1 MGKKKKGEKAITP
14 EILETHIHRF
24 VDVPNRGLVD
34 LRIGV
39 DGMQTS
45 FNVDSLEDIP
55 EDSVIKVVI
64 EYRTLD
70 QEIANTVLAEVVAK
84 LRTRAR
90 YVRPPERI
98 IIQEKRKRMEE
109 LKHDTNPLDAVEL
122 WVDKHPLLK
131 GLKRKHVTE
140 KIRDYLTAVEVKE
153 RPNPKQFS
161 IREIGLLNF
170 MPFKGEQVVRNI
182 PDGLIGIVGRYIGQ
196 DGRSNRSGK
205 SAFLDAFRYALHG
218 EGRKLKQNEGHV
230 FDGEDQML
238 LGTKLEFDGQD
249 PEVMIMREYTRQ
261 GSTWKSQVDIQGN
274 LLKVKDAENEIESL
288 LGMSKEDFT
297 KTCISRQGELKA
309 ILTSTSSQ
317 LKEDIIRW
325 RGLGV
330 WPSLEGLAKE
340 EMKSYRSDIR
350 IIRIKLEAAEA
361 EIAGGKPT
369 EAAIKVVQQLLKEEN
384 EHNAKLNRIDDQI
397 DMLEAQLSDA
407 EEVVKAKGAIAAK
420 TTVEKEVA
428 ACQKTVEVAREKRS
442 AALAVSN
449 QAGQDRKEKG
459 KQVTTGFDGVCPV
472 DSWPCPRTSVINK
485 DTQAAKERY
494 AESDKI
500 YQTALAKTNAE
511 KTKCGSAEKH
521 LANAEDQLREIDTA
535 EKLIIKHSKLPAIG
549 KIQAALKKIEKD
561 KELSYIDTDDTQ
573 KELGELLSRKASYL
587 KAKGVVKEF
596 KKEEA
601 ETHTELRLLQYIA
614 FMCGKFGIVSML
626 IEDAL
631 EAISSQVNSILSDLG
646 TDHRLAFDSERELK
660 KRAKVCFECGYVF
673 EETAKVKFCAECG
686 AERQR
691 DRADEL
697 RPMICEGDRK
707 QTYEQD
713 SGAGKD
719 LVALATRV
727 AMSKFLG
734 APFLLLDEIS
744 GAFDEY
750 HLAMAVKLLHKLPA
764 LGFRQVFIISH
775 QKEIEQAVNNR
786 IEVTRY
792 QEEQRSTLESQ
803 WAK

>member
-1 MGKKKKGEKAITP
+1 MGKKKKGANAITP
-14 EILETHIHRF
+14 EILEAHTHRF
-24 VDVPNRGLVD
+24 VDVPNRDLVD
-34 LRIGV
+34 LRIGI
-39 DGMQTS
+39 DGMQTT
-45 FNVDSLEDIP
+45 FNVGSLEDIP

-64 EYRTLD
+64 KYRTLD
-70 QEIANTVLAEVVAK
+70 QEIANTVLAEVMAK

-98 IIQEKRKRMEE
+98 IVQEKRKRMEE
-109 LKHDTNPLDAVEL
+109 LKHDTTPLDAIEL

-131 GLKRKHVTE
+131 GLEREQVTGR
-140 KIRDYLTAVEVKE
+140 IRDYLTAVEVKE
-153 RPNPKQFS
+153 RPDPKRFS

-182 PDGLIGIVGRYIGQ
+182 PDGLIGIVGRYVGQ
-196 DGRSNRSGK
+196 GGRSNRSGK
-205 SAFLDAFRYALHG
+205 SAFLDGFRYALHG

-230 FDGEDQML
+230 HDGEDQML
-238 LGTKLEFDGQD
+238 TGTKLEFDD
-249 PEVMIMREYTRQ
+249 HEVMIMREYTRH
-261 GSTWKSQVDIQGN
+261 GTTWKSQVDIQGN
-274 LLKVKDAENEIESL
+274 LLKVKEAESEVESL

-297 KTCISRQGELKA
+297 KTCISRQGELKD
-309 ILTSTSSQ
+309 ILMSTSSQ

-330 WPSLEGLAKE
+330 WPSLEEIAKN
-340 EMKSYRSDIR
+340 EMKSYRSVMKVIQV
-350 IIRIKLEAAEA
+350 KLETAEE
-361 EIAGGKPT
+361 EIADGKPT
-369 EAAIKVVQQLLKEEN
+369 PAAIKAIQKQLKEEN
-384 EHNAKLNRIDDQI
+384 EHNGTLERIDDLA
-397 DMLEAQLSDA
+397 DMLEAQLGDA
-407 EEVVKAKGAIAAK
+407 EEVLVAKKLVTTKAK
-420 TTVEKEVA
+420 VEKEVVR
-428 ACQKTVEVAREKRS
+428 CQKVADTTKK
-442 AALAVSN
+442 AKNDALALSN
-449 QAGQDRKEKG
+449 QAERDRKEKG
-459 KQVTTGFDGVCPV
+459 KHVTAGFDGTCPV
-472 DSWPCPRTSVINK
+472 DYCACPRTSEINK
-485 DTQAAKERY
+485 DTEAAKGRY
-494 AESDKI
+494 VEADEI
-500 YQTALAKTNAE
+500 YQAALAKTNTE
-511 KTKCGSAEKH
+511 KTKLGDAEKH
-521 LANAEDQLREIDTA
+521 LGNAEKQLREITA
-535 EKLIIKHSKLPAIG
+535 AENLIVKHAGLPAIK
-549 KIQAALKKIEKD
+549 KIKADLGKIEKD

-573 KELGELLSRKASYL
+573 KALGELLSRKVAYE
-587 KAKGVVKEF
+587 KAQGVITEN

-601 ETHTELRLLQYIA
+601 EIHAELRLLQYIA

-631 EAISSQVNSILSDLG
+631 DAISTQVNSILSDLG
-646 TDHRLAFDSERELK
+646 TDHRLEFDSERELK
-660 KRAKVCFECGYVF
+660 KKAKVCFECGYVF
-673 EETAKVKFCAECG
+673 EETAKIKFCAECG

-691 DRADEL
+691 DRTDEL

-734 APFLLLDEIS
+734 APFLLFDEIS

-775 QKEIEQAVNNR
+775 QKEIEEAVNNR

-792 QEEQRSTLESQ
+792 QEEQRSTMESQ
-803 WAK
+803 WAR